1 MIEPNDENMASRTM
15 QTCQDQ
21 LSTLEAKLGLTF
33 RNRELLLQ
41 SLTHSSF
48 VNEHPDQELMDNQRL
63 EFLGDAA
70 LDLLVGEWLYRRY
83 PDAQEGEL
91 TSLRARIVR
100 THGLAALAREFEL
113 GECLR
118 LGKGE
123 AASGGHRRA
132 ANICAAFEA
141 LVGAIYLDQGVETA
155 RAWVHNILN
164 RHAEAIDAQR
174 RAKDS
179 KSRLQEFTQAH
190 LRVTPSYRLVR
201 AVGPDHAKVFT
212 SQTVIDDQVWGEG
225 SGPSKQ
231 IAEQA
236 AAETALAA
244 LLAADTNDLSD

>member
-1 MIEPNDENMASRTM
+1 MRDLASRMRETG
-15 QTCQDQ
+15 QDP
-21 LSTLEAKLGLTF
+21 LSTLEAKLGLAF
-33 RNRELLLQ
+33 HNRELLLQ

-48 VNEHPDQELMDNQRL
+48 VNEHPDQELLDNQRL

-70 LDLLVGEWLYRRY
+70 LDLLVGDWLYHRY

-100 THGLAALAREFEL
+100 THGLAMLARELGL
-113 GECLR
+113 GEHLR

-155 RAWVHNILN
+155 RAWVHSTLD

-212 SQTVIDDQVWGEG
+212 SQTLIDDQVWGEG

-236 AAETALAA
+236 AAEAALAA
-244 LLAADTNDLSD
+244 LLAADINDLSN

>member
-1 MIEPNDENMASRTM
+1 MRELASRMMETG
-15 QTCQDQ
+15 QDP
-21 LSTLEAKLGLTF
+21 LSTLEARLGF
-33 RNRELLLQ
+33 AFHDRELLLQ
-41 SLTHSSF
+41 ALTHSSF

-70 LDLLVGEWLYRRY
+70 LDLLVGEWLYHRY

-113 GECLR
+113 GEYLR

-123 AASGGHRRA
+123 AASGGRRRA

-141 LVGAIYLDQGVETA
+141 LVGAIYLDRGSETA
-155 RAWVHNILN
+155 RAWVHGILD
-164 RHAEAIDAQR
+164 RHAATIDAQR

-212 SQTVIDDQVWGEG
+212 SQTLIDDQVWGEG

-236 AAETALAA
+236 AAEAALAA
-244 LLAADTNDLSD
+244 LLAADIDDRSN

>member
-1 MIEPNDENMASRTM
+1 MRDLASRTM
-15 QTCQDQ
+15 QTCQDH
-21 LSTLEAKLGLTF
+21 LSILEAKLGLAF
-33 RNRELLLQ
+33 HDRELLLQ
-41 SLTHSSF
+41 ALTHSSF
-48 VNEHPDQELMDNQRL
+48 VNEHPDQELVDNQRL

-70 LDLLVGEWLYRRY
+70 LDLLVGDWLYHRY

-113 GECLR
+113 GEYLR

-132 ANICAAFEA
+132 ANTCAAFEA

-155 RAWVHNILN
+155 TAWVHGILDG
-164 RHAEAIDAQR
+164 HAEAIDAQR

-212 SQTVIDDQVWGEG
+212 AQTLVDDQVWGEG

-236 AAETALAA
+236 AAEAALAA
-244 LLAADTNDLSD
+244 LLAADIDDLSN